1 MYRGAVHIRGSAAHS
16 KTLEGQVMAKFRM
29 QKVGTTYVVP
39 VTIKILII
47 FVCMLLFSTLS
58 SSFVL
63 ITLSQRQ
70 VINLTNTIMVDKL
83 KELYTNAENQW
94 QIYQYSRQKDE
105 CLSSLCSV
113 AMKGFQMKHSI
124 ALGVDVDGNIP
135 FVAKQENAD
144 TKESAISGNTFSDTE
159 ALSKLNENA
168 AKGVYEGSI
177 VFDTLQGEYFGVY
190 KWHDDWQMYFVRA
203 EAREDTQRE
212 MWRLFAINTIII
224 AVMLI
229 AFAIVGV
236 KLLQHVLNN
245 IQSFTDDIFD
255 MQGKQKLSLID
266 LSKAPNDDITYM
278 AASFNSLSSSISNLI
293 NTFQK
298 FVSKDVAAKA
308 YEEHGIALE
317 GSQKELTILF
327 SDIKSFTFRTETL
340 GNEIINLLN
349 VHYNRVIRRVH
360 ENKGVIG
367 SIIGDAVLAIFGT
380 IKDGTSSA
388 SQGGTG
394 ATPQEI
400 PEAQKSLDAVQSAWQ
415 ITAVTAALRS
425 SMEAR
430 KKEIEKERSLSSSE
444 EKVYQAVLL
453 DVGVGIDGGTVF
465 YGNIGSSE
473 HMANTVIGDNVNSAS
488 RLEGLTRVYH
498 LPVIVSE
505 YIKNEVESITSR
517 YRFYE
522 IDTVQVKGKTQGKKI
537 FFPLDTQAGQLLLD
551 GSSAASH
558 KTASASS
565 LETASSSGGDGGGE
579 VYKEEAF
586 MLYEKAL
593 AAYYAGKWKEARKCF
608 KECKVEAAQVFL
620 DRMGMKGAPEGW
632 NGIWTMTSK

>member
-1 MYRGAVHIRGSAAHS
+1 
-16 KTLEGQVMAKFRM
+16 MAKFKL
-29 QKVGTTYVVP
+29 QKVGGTYVVP

-94 QIYQYSRQKDE
+94 QIYQYSGKKEE
-105 CLSSLCSV
+105 CLDSLRNI
-113 AMKGFQMKHSI
+113 ALKGFQMKHSI
-124 ALGVDVDGNIP
+124 ALGVDKEGDIP
-135 FVAKQENAD
+135 FFVEQENEDEENEAPMLW
-144 TKESAISGNTFSDTE
+144 STFSDAE
-159 ALSKLNENA
+159 ALGHLNENA
-168 AKGVYEGSI
+168 DNGVQEGSI
-177 VFDTLQGEYFGVY
+177 VFDSLEGEYFGVY
-190 KWHDDWQMYFVRA
+190 KWHDDWQMYFIRA
-203 EAREDTQRE
+203 ESREDTQRE
-212 MWRLFAINTIII
+212 MWRLFAINTLII
-224 AVMLI
+224 VVLI
-229 AFAIVGV
+229 AAFTLVGV
-236 KLLQHVLNN
+236 KLLRHVLNN

-255 MQGKQKLSLID
+255 MQGRQQLSLID
-266 LSKAPNDDITYM
+266 LSNAPNDDITYM

-317 GSQKELTILF
+317 GSQRELTILF

-349 VHYNRVIRRVH
+349 VHYNRVIHRVH

-367 SIIGDAVLAIFGT
+367 SIIGDAVLAIYGT
-380 IKDGTSSA
+380 QAGGQMQE
-388 SQGGTG
+388 QG
-394 ATPQEI
+394 QDVS
-400 PEAQKSLDAVQSAWQ
+400 AQKSLDAVMSAWE
-415 ITAVTAALRS
+415 ITAVTSALRA
-425 SMEAR
+425 SMESR
-430 KKEIEKERSLSSSE
+430 KEEIEKERELTE
-444 EKVYQAVLL
+444 IEQKVYKAVLL

-505 YIKNEVESITSR
+505 YIKKEVESVTKR

-522 IDTVQVKGKTQGKKI
+522 IDTVQVKGKTLGKKV
-537 FFPLDTQAGQLLLD
+537 FFPLDTDSSSTGTAD
-551 GSSAASH
+551 AAASSAAQYSE
-558 KTASASS
+558 SAF
-565 LETASSSGGDGGGE
+565 A
-579 VYKEEAF
+579 
-586 MLYEKAL
+586 LYEKGL
-593 AAYYAGKWKEARKCF
+593 DAYYSGDWKEARRYF
-608 KECKVEAAQVFL
+608 KECGIETADVFL
-620 DRMGMKGAPEGW
+620 DRMGLKGAPEGW